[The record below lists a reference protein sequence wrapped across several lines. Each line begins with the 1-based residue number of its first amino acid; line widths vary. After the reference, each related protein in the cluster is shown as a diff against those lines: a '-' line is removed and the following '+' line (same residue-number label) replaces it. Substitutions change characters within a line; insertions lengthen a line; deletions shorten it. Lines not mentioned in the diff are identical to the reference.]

1 MSTERQDYSIA
12 NQLAAIESYALL
24 HDYEIVCTYA
34 DPGKSGIGLAQ
45 RPGLQKLLKD
55 VESGKADFQA
65 ILVYDIT
72 RWGRFQD
79 IDESAYYEFL
89 CKRAGVHVHYCAEP
103 FAGDDATVMASLLK
117 AIKRVMAGE
126 YLRELS
132 IKVFA
137 GQCRIARSGYKLG
150 GKAGYGLRRLLVSQ
164 DGTPRQLLGDG
175 ERKSLDSDRV
185 VYVHGPDHEVEVVKQ
200 IYAWFLDAGHPANV
214 IAGMLNER
222 GISRQPN
229 GPWDK
234 YAVNQ
239 ILNHAKYAGCVVF
252 NRTSRRLGAKI
263 TPNPADQWIV
273 TPNSFEP
280 IIAPDRFREV
290 RRRRKPIYERSD
302 AELIADLQEVLRI
315 HGKVTV
321 KTMRAT
327 KSMPSPNMYWQRFGS
342 LAKVY
347 EAAGLPPLHGY
358 FAGVFLR
365 AQTRK
370 LKMRMA
376 VDFATLLR
384 ASGKK
389 VRTIH
394 GGLCI
399 TGFGSLGI
407 ETAQWEPRK
416 NTWEVRTG
424 RRKRCKRIIV
434 GRISPEHDSI
444 IDFVYLGV
452 VPLTKYNFCLT
463 KKMLAEEPRGT
474 KQEISATVLSHCH

>member
-1 MSTERQDYSIA
+1 M
-12 NQLAAIESYALL
+12 
-24 HDYEIVCTYA
+24 
-34 DPGKSGIGLAQ
+34 
-45 RPGLQKLLKD
+45 
-55 VESGKADFQA
+55 
-65 ILVYDIT
+65 YDIS

-103 FAGDDATVMASLLK
+103 FAGDDASVMAALLK

-132 IKVFA
+132 VKVFA

-164 DGTPRQLLGDG
+164 DGTPRQFLGDG
-175 ERKSLDSDRV
+175 ERKSLGSDRV

-200 IYAWFLDAGHPANV
+200 IYSWFLDAGHGANV
-214 IAGMLNER
+214 IADMLNER
-222 GISRQPN
+222 GISRRPN
-229 GPWDK
+229 GRWDK

-252 NRTSRRLGAKI
+252 NRTSRRLGAKN
-263 TPNPADQWIV
+263 TPNPAGQWIV
-273 TPNSFEP
+273 TPNSFKP
-280 IIAPDRFREV
+280 IIAPERFLEV
-290 RRRRKPIYERSD
+290 RRRKKPIYERSD

-321 KTMRAT
+321 KTIRAT
-327 KSMPSPNMYWQRFGS
+327 IGVPSPNMYWKRFGS

-358 FAGVFLR
+358 FAGAVLR
-365 AQTRK
+365 AETRK
-370 LKMRMA
+370 LKMQMV
-376 VDFATLLR
+376 VDFTSLLR
-384 ASGKK
+384 ASGKR
-389 VRTIH
+389 VRSLPS
-394 GGLCI
+394 GLSI
-399 TGFGSLGI
+399 AGFGSLGI
-407 ETAQWEPRK
+407 EIAQWEPRK

-424 RRKRCKRIIV
+424 GRKRCRRIVV
-434 GRISPEHDSI
+434 GRISQDHDSI

-463 KKMLAEEPRGT
+463 KKMLTDEPKGTMEE
-474 KQEISATVLSHCH
+474 IAATVLSHCH